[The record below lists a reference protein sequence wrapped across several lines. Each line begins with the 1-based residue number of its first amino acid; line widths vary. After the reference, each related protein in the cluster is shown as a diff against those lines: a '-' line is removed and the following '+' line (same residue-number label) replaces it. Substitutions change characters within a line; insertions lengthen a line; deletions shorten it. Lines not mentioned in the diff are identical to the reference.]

1 MVSLQIILAAAILA
15 VTFAAL
21 PTLPPPT
28 RPSPIASD
36 FFGVFTLRKPFKQIS
51 IPVDQP
57 KDERPSSPKASDF
70 FGFGMRKPV
79 KKTLLSF
86 DDRYNDDSMIKYA
99 TCVPNL
105 LNQLVID
112 YACKDIWEIH
122 IPYYLDALEQFAQC
136 SLFQN
141 DDEYDM

>member
-1 MVSLQIILAAAILA
+1 MISLQIILAAAILA
-15 VTFAAL
+15 VALAAP
-21 PTLPPPT
+21 PTSPPPT
-28 RPSPIASD
+28 RPSAIASDFFGVFSFRKPLKQISIPLDKPKDERPSSPIASD
-36 FFGVFTLRKPFKQIS
+36 FFGLS
-51 IPVDQP
+51 
-57 KDERPSSPKASDF
+57 
-70 FGFGMRKPV
+70 MRKPV

-86 DDRYNDDSMIKYA
+86 DERYTDDSMIKYV

-105 LNQLVID
+105 LNHLVID